1 MKKSIFILTILTFA
15 MSSCLQQETIST
27 GEGTSTTIITGD
39 NNGGNGGNGGN
50 DGGNDGG
57 NGGNGGNGGVP
68 PYEYEIMMA
77 GDKTNP
83 TVELPWHPGIRKSG
97 NSLGFFFGSTTQ
109 AIPYFA
115 SDSRLKVRFKALAQP
130 YVPSGSTYC
139 QGRATGQASD
149 AYNYTKLKFTVFLRD
164 IICTNYSNG
173 SCTNSYLGSRYRSK
187 TIGPVDVDSYS
198 EVYNYGSIR
207 NTGNNIEGT
216 AVEIAYV
223 RADSTCQYSRNR
235 NPSSEYGCEAEI
247 KVRNASC
254 WNMVMQVSTDYTQD
268 F

>member
-1 MKKSIFILTILTFA
+1 MKKSIFILTILAFI

-39 NNGGNGGNGGN
+39 NNGGNGGNNGGN
-50 DGGNDGG
+50 NG

-77 GDKTNP
+77 GDRVTP
-83 TVELPWHPGIRKSG
+83 STQELPWHPAVKKVG
-97 NSLGFFFGSTTQ
+97 NSLGFFFGNTTQ

-139 QGRATGQASD
+139 QGRATGQAGD
-149 AYNYTKLKFTVFLRD
+149 AYKYTKLKFTVFLRD

-173 SCTNSYLGSRYRSK
+173 SCTSSYLGSRYRSK

-198 EVYNYGSIR
+198 EVYDYSNIR

-216 AVEIAYV
+216 AVEVAYV
-223 RADSTCQYSRNR
+223 RADSTCQYSQNR
-235 NPSSEYGCEAEI
+235 NPPSNYGCDAEI